1 MQDTAS
7 PASVL
12 ALAIKDKASP
22 SDSEQNSDSEA
33 AASESLVRATGCVL
47 KLVDVQD
54 VYSGCVTA

>member
-1 MQDTAS
+1 MQAS
-7 PASVL
+7 PASV
-12 ALAIKDKASP
+12 ALAIMDNLKDSP
-22 SDSEQNSDSEA
+22 SDSDLNSDSEA